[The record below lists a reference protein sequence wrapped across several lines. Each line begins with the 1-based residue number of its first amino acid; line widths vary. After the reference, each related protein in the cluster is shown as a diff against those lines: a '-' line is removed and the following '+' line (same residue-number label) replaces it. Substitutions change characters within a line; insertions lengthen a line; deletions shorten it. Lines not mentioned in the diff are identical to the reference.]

1 MKPPRNRSRRSRPA
15 PGRRRGG
22 HSGQRRGAP
31 QTPRG
36 LRAGSACSRRTR
48 PHAMRALPALPD
60 ERGFEFFLTYLL
72 SAFPEMF
79 GHAPVIFAGRVWG
92 AFQSPTRRASS
103 VSSTRPPP
111 PPPVNIRSRRRTF
124 STLTVTSHC
133 ANSRR
138 HRSDGTWGSHRSPR
152 GFRGHGGPGWGEEVP
167 REPRLPRAPP
177 VLAAKSSAGLSRK
190 QMMMQNPVKRRSLQR
205 RRHAGAGRGSTP
217 PPRPACP
224 PREPSEG

>member
-1 MKPPRNRSRRSRPA
+1 MKPPRNRS
-15 PGRRRGG
+15 GRGG

-79 GHAPVIFAGRVWG
+79 GHAPVIFAGWVWG

-103 VSSTRPPP
+103 VSSTRPP

-167 REPRLPRAPP
+167 RELRLPRAPP

-205 RRHAGAGRGSTP
+205 RPRAGAGRGGTP

>member
-1 MKPPRNRSRRSRPA
+1 MKPPRNRS
-15 PGRRRGG
+15 G
-22 HSGQRRGAP
+22 RGAP

-36 LRAGSACSRRTR
+36 LRAGSECSRRTR

-92 AFQSPTRRASS
+92 AFQSPTRRAEPPASH
-103 VSSTRPPP
+103 RPAPP

-167 REPRLPRAPP
+167 RELRLPRAPP

-205 RRHAGAGRGSTP
+205 RRRAGAGRGSTP